1 MSGPPMQS
9 EPRPEGH
16 HDYYVR
22 FLGILHDMSHQDIQH
37 FTKAIEEHIKQ
48 YGGRPYEIEFEEIA

>member
-1 MSGPPMQS
+1 MQS

>member
-1 MSGPPMQS
+1 VDPQCKVSRA
-9 EPRPEGH
+9 PRATTTTTS
-16 HDYYVR
+16 R

-37 FTKAIEEHIKQ
+37 FTRAIEEHIKQ